1 MAADNGSPSILLQ
14 QAGRGPFAPSLSP
27 FPLKLETYFRMAKLE
42 YKNSHERKSS
52 KKGKIPFIEFEGQE
66 VNDSSLII
74 EFINDKYKI
83 DLNSHLTP
91 SERGI
96 ARAFQ
101 KMAEENLY
109 WCVALHRWVYDN
121 KDWMR
126 DVVGVPKLFVWI
138 VGRKIKSEADGQGI
152 GRHSYDEMIR
162 IEEADIKAMSD
173 FLDDKQFFFGDK
185 PCETD
190 CALFGQLSQLR
201 WQLPGTKAEYFV
213 NEKYTNLRDYC
224 DRMKTTFWP
233 DWDDCITHG
242 GKVKK
247 PKS

>member
-1 MAADNGSPSILLQ
+1 MASNNQQPSIVIRQ
-14 QAGRGPFAPSLSP
+14 IGRGPYAPSLTP
-27 FPLKLETYFRMAKLE
+27 FAVKLETYMRMAKLQ
-42 YKNSHERKSS
+42 YTNSHRRKRS
-52 KKGKIPFIEFEGQE
+52 KKGKVPFIEFNGQE

-74 EFINDKYKI
+74 EFLNEKLNI

-109 WCVALHRWVYDN
+109 WCVVLHRWIYDN
-121 KDWMR
+121 RDWIMKL
-126 DVVGVPKLFVWI
+126 VGVPKIMAWLPVRL
-138 VGRKIKSEADGQGI
+138 VKKQTEAQGI
-152 GRHSYDEMIR
+152 GRHSYEEMVR
-162 IEEADIKAMSD
+162 IEEGDLRAMSE
-173 FLDDKQFFFGDK
+173 FLDTKPFFFGDN

-201 WQLPGTKAEYFV
+201 WQLPGTKGEYFV